1 MCSLSFTSCEIQLGD
16 IQSEEERD
24 IVLELSL
31 PAVEGDQEGAVLR
44 ARLSYFN
51 VISSTLDTV
60 DAELVARRSGKD
72 IHHI

>member
-1 MCSLSFTSCEIQLGD
+1 MCSLTSCEIQLGD
-16 IQSEEERD
+16 MQSEEERD

-72 IHHI
+72 I